1 MMKTIKPEEI
11 NAEQVEF
18 NGSVIPGVTIR
29 WLITKSDGAKRF
41 AMRYFELEKGTVIP
55 EHHHLWEHEI
65 FVLKGKGEITVN
77 NVKKEVSEGTAIFIE
92 PDAPHAYKNIGED
105 RLVFLCL
112 IPYLKSE

>member
-1 MMKTIKPEEI
+1 MKTIKLEEI
-11 NAEQVEF
+11 NAQPVEF

-29 WLITKSDGAKRF
+29 WLIKESDGAKRF
-41 AMRYFELEKGTVIP
+41 AMRYFELERGVVIP

-92 PDAPHAYKNIGED
+92 PDALHAYKNIGPGK
-105 RLVFLCL
+105 LVFLCL